1 MKMIWRRAIKSSLWG
16 LAGLIISLPM
26 IAKKGFF
33 LFGYP
38 LFILSLLMFLL
49 ASWQFYRDNKRN

>member
-1 MKMIWRRAIKSSLWG
+1 
-16 LAGLIISLPM
+16 LAGLIISVP
-26 IAKKGFF
+26 IISAKGFF

-49 ASWQFYRDNKRN
+49 SASQFYQDNKK